1 MEKLHSGALFFP
13 GAQIVDA
20 KCTFGFVMINFLKDR
35 ATLFAIL
42 ADAYAIIGV
51 LILNWDPFRII
62 GLYWLDNCVSML
74 FLFILFGIVDRS
86 KNHILSAISLVF
98 ALLFAS
104 GILFIYLQTI
114 LNFPKE
120 FSPRARP
127 LSMERLFYP
136 YFDISLF
143 IILTAAA
150 HVHRLKKLLP
160 LDKKEVLP
168 YSIMSFIVGL
178 VIIPAIFI
186 LSGYM
191 DYLFHNMKFSMI
203 LSLIIF
209 RNLIE
214 YWRYRNLNQV
224 LARTALGIKK
234 QGKWFSSTRPL
245 P

>member
-1 MEKLHSGALFFP
+1 
-13 GAQIVDA
+13 
-20 KCTFGFVMINFLKDR
+20 MINFLKDR

-62 GLYWLDNCVSML
+62 GFYWLDNCVSML
-74 FLFILFGIVDRS
+74 FLFILFGIVERS
-86 KNHILSAISLVF
+86 TNHILSAISLVF

-120 FSPRARP
+120 FNPRARS
-127 LSMERLFYP
+127 LSMEGLFYP

-150 HVHRLKKLLP
+150 HFHRLKKLLP
-160 LDKKEVLP
+160 LDKKEVVP
-168 YSIMSFIVGL
+168 YSIMSFIIGL

-224 LARTALGIKK
+224 LERAALGIKR
-234 QGKWFSSTRPL
+234 GKWFPGAPPWR
-245 P
+245 